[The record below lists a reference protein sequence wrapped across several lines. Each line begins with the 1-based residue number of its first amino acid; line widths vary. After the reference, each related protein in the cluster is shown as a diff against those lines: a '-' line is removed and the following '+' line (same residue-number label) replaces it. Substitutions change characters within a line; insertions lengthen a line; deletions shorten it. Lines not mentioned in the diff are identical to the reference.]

1 MKLVELLPH
10 FLELVQVNRSWNRSA
25 AGLARGSGRV
35 AVVHWDRE
43 NLHFMVVSPKSKKV
57 SIADIGSVP
66 HADVANPFVAL
77 ATHFREQATQ
87 VQRLVVLLSRPELDL
102 LTLTLPPAE
111 ANELPALVASEVEQ
125 QLGEA
130 DEPPAIDFYVLP
142 DSSSDQTE
150 GTHTTTQAG
159 MQVLAFALPASVQRT
174 LQAQIT
180 GASFRAVAICS
191 RQLSPLGILQR
202 RLVPDSTLAVS
213 VHLYASEAEMAICRG
228 PEPILLRSIRINP
241 DDPVRVAEQIWLE
254 SQRCLAMLPH
264 EVADLPFSWF
274 VYTTCEA
281 SFQVAQALEEH
292 EHITIQPVDPLIGW
306 EVEPQEQSA
315 GAMKFASAANAGAA
329 WDFLND
335 KLPINLLAPK
345 RPPKAAN
352 PMVRWAAIGAAAAMV
367 LAIGT
372 YFLLSDVAQLSD
384 EVTKF
389 ETELVDLK
397 KLTAKYQE
405 KADQVTTIENWLSDQ
420 VDWVDELNTLSQRLP
435 DGRNATVRRL
445 TASANSGNAVID
457 LAVQVAKQETISQ
470 FEGSIRSAKYG
481 VTSKQISQ
489 NPESEEYPWQFETR
503 IVFPVESSHTTKKY
517 RPKGKLAVPPTTE
530 TATTKSNEQPIEPVT
545 EPVTV
550 TAEPHAPETAQ

>member
-352 PMVRWAAIGAAAAMV
+352 PMVRWAAIGAAAAIV

>member
-489 NPESEEYPWQFETR
+489 NAESEEYPWQFETR